1 MRDALSILTEVLYE
15 DINGDNIYI
24 DLIEA
29 IVKSNLYGVNIDI
42 NSVSI
47 DDVDSVLS
55 TLEEAD
61 LEVEVMGL
69 TDELLTMWSRT
80 YGNESIHTSVCNGHD
95 EWCNTVKTTMDMP
108 SEDLMEEYPW
118 ITTLVLLE
126 ELQVY
131 KSINSLKNNT

>member
-1 MRDALSILTEVLYE
+1 MRDALSILTDVLDE

-29 IVKSNLYGVNIDI
+29 IVKSELYGVDIDI
-42 NSVSI
+42 NSITADDISSI
-47 DDVDSVLS
+47 MTALDV
-55 TLEEAD
+55 AD
-61 LEVEVMGL
+61 LDTEIMGL

-80 YGNESIHTSVCNGHD
+80 YGNVSIHKSVCDGHD
-95 EWCNTVKTTMDMP
+95 EWCNTIKTTLDMP
-108 SEDLMEEYPW
+108 SESLMEEYPW

-131 KSINSLKNNT
+131 KSINSLKK